1 MVLTMVLYELSR
13 CLFSG
18 VSSKGVVRRAFFF
31 FLTAIHQRATCWL
44 SQRNTSLIS
53 ACGKEKKRKGGG
65 GYQGITVC
73 KSFKKSQ

>member
-31 FLTAIHQRATCWL
+31 FFDSYTPESHLLAFTKKH
-44 SQRNTSLIS
+44 IS
-53 ACGKEKKRKGGG
+53 DIRLWKGKEKKGGR
-65 GYQGITVC
+65 GIPRDN
-73 KSFKKSQ
+73 SLQII